1 VTIATLS
8 SNLYDDTTAVRVTI
22 LGAGLMGAQI
32 GAEYALGGHE
42 VTLVARD
49 ATRVEERAAAAFRLV
64 EAHGLAGD
72 AAVADARARTAV
84 ATVPDGLARPCDVV
98 VESVPEQL
106 ELKADLLRAVA
117 ASSPDAIL
125 ASNTSS
131 IPITELGA
139 AVGAPT
145 RVVGTHYL
153 SPPLL
158 MPPVEVVA
166 GAETDDDLVETVTQ
180 LLEELGKRPVRVR
193 RDVPGFVWNRL
204 QFALLRECA
213 WLVDNGVADVGDVD
227 RVVRDGLARRWRR
240 VGPFASIGL
249 GGVETWNRAAGNVV
263 PELGDADELGDLAR
277 FVDADAEARE
287 RLLAERDEAL
297 SRELRDERG

>member
-22 LGAGLMGAQI
+22 VGAGLMGAQI

-49 ATRVEERAAAAFRLV
+49 TDRVKERAEAAFGLAEV
-64 EAHGLAGD
+64 HGLA
-72 AAVADARARTAV
+72 ASPELEDARARTGV
-84 ATVPDGLARPCDVV
+84 ATLSEGLARPCELA
-98 VESVPEQL
+98 VESVPEEL
-106 ELKADLLRAVA
+106 ELKASLLGAVA
-117 ASSPDAIL
+117 AASPEAIL

-131 IPITELGA
+131 IPITELGS

-166 GAETDDDLVETVTQ
+166 GAETREDVVDTVTR

-213 WLVDNGVADVGDVD
+213 WLVDNGVADAGDVD
-227 RVVRDGLARRWRR
+227 RVVREGLARRWRR

-249 GGVETWNRAAGNVV
+249 GGVETWNRAAANVV
-263 PELGDADELGDLAR
+263 PELADADELGDLAR

-287 RLLAERDEAL
+287 RLLSERDEAL
-297 SRELRDERG
+297 ARELRDERG